1 MMKETLQRE
10 LPSLKLYCDRPYR
23 ELTTLGVGSTL
34 PLLAEPESSAQLS
47 ELFKVLRR
55 RSMPYFLLGAGSNIV
70 GMDDPYPGVAVR
82 LNGGEFS
89 EMRTEGELLICGA
102 GVRLPQMVQRAA
114 ALGMGGIAPL
124 AGIPGSVGGALRMNA
139 GCCGIELSRFLVRV
153 RGVRGD
159 GSAWSAEAGDLVW
172 EYRSGGIPSD
182 VAVTLAEFRLERVDP
197 KEEEERIRQALAERR
212 QREPAGRSAG
222 CAFRNVSELEPAGR
236 LIDECGLRGLRVGDV
251 VVSEKHANYIM
262 NLGAGT
268 EADFITVSRL
278 VRRAVAEKF
287 GFYLRL
293 EARTIRPESTSAIEN
308 DPRPPAVN
316 VLYGGDS
323 SEREVSIRSGEAVSK
338 ALTNAGFR
346 VVGTDIRKCE
356 ILKSMRESDLVY
368 PVLHG
373 GFGEGGD
380 LQELMEKARIKFVG
394 SGSAASRL
402 VMDKL
407 ATKRLLDKLG
417 IPTARWREVSAADLD
432 APPADLKFPL
442 ILKAPC
448 EGSTVGIV
456 KVDSPE
462 QWRSSL
468 EAELKFAPRLLVEE
482 FIEGIELTVPI
493 LSGATAEA
501 IEIRAPGGFYDY
513 DAKYIYRNGHT
524 EYFCPPVTPTA
535 EQIAEAKRLALYF
548 YRAAGCLDVLR
559 VDFIVGRDGVPYVLE
574 GNSIPGCTATSL
586 VPKAARQAGISFEMM
601 TSRQV
606 YAALKRSAIP
616 VVSRS
621 GLGGAGL
628 PAASEPPAVSPLL
641 LGTAKTLYLLVSGL
655 AALSLLFIGLRLAAE
670 GERAAWSL
678 WIAALLLVLPVR
690 RWLHSLEK

>member
-1 MMKETLQRE
+1 MIREFLQRE
-10 LPSLKLYCDRPYR
+10 VPNLKLFSDRPYR
-23 ELTTLGVGSTL
+23 EITTLGVGSTL
-34 PLLAEPESSAQLS
+34 PLLAEPDSAAQLA
-47 ELFKVLRR
+47 ELFAVLRSR
-55 RSMPYFLLGAGSNIV
+55 RIPWFLLGAGSNIV
-70 GMDDPYPGVAVR
+70 GMDDPYPGVAIR

-89 EMRTEGELLICGA
+89 DLHVDGELLVCGA
-102 GVRLPQMVQRAA
+102 GVRLPQMVPRAA

-153 RGVRGD
+153 HGVRAD
-159 GSAWSAEAGDLVW
+159 GSAWHAEAGDLVW
-172 EYRSGGIPSD
+172 EYRAGGLPSD
-182 VAVTLAEFRLERVDP
+182 VAVTRAEFRLERVEP
-197 KEEEERIRQALAERR
+197 EAETEKIQQALAERR
-212 QREPAGRSAG
+212 LREPAGRSAG
-222 CAFRNVSELEPAGR
+222 CAFRNVSDLEPAGR
-236 LIDECGLRGLRVGDV
+236 LIDECGLRGLRVGDIA
-251 VVSEKHANYIM
+251 VSEKHANYIM
-262 NLGAGT
+262 NLGTGS

-293 EARTIRPESTSAIEN
+293 EARTIRPESASAIEN
-308 DPRPPAVN
+308 DPRPPMVN

-323 SEREVSIRSGEAVSK
+323 SEREVSIRSGEAVAK

-346 VVGTDIRKCE
+346 VVGTDIRQCE
-356 ILKSMRESDLVY
+356 ILPSMRECDLVY

-402 VMDKL
+402 VMDKI
-407 ATKRLLDKLG
+407 ATKRLLDKLN
-417 IPTARWREVSAADLD
+417 IPTARWREVTAADLD
-432 APPADLKFPL
+432 KPPEGMNFPL

-456 KVDSPE
+456 RVKTPE
-462 QWRSSL
+462 EWRAAL
-468 EAELKFAPRLLVEE
+468 EAELKFAPTLLVEE
-482 FIEGIELTVPI
+482 FIEGVELTVPI

-513 DAKYIYRNGHT
+513 DAKYLYRNGHT
-524 EYFCPPVTPTA
+524 EYFCPPVTPSPG
-535 EQIAEAKRLALYF
+535 EIAEAKRLALYF

-559 VDFIVGRDGVPYVLE
+559 VDFIIGRDGVPYVLE

-601 TSRQV
+601 ASRQL

-616 VVSRS
+616 VGNTESRS
-621 GLGGAGL
+621 
-628 PAASEPPAVSPLL
+628 AATEAEVSPALL
-641 LGTAKTLYLLVSGL
+641 KTARTLYAIVLGL
-655 AALSLLFIGLRLAAE
+655 AALSLLLSALKLAS
-670 GERAAWSL
+670 GGWSAWPL
-678 WIAALLLVLPVR
+678 LVAALLLVLPIR
-690 RWLHSLEK
+690 RWLDRWEK